1 MTHRGRGDVIAQRR
15 VLLAKRR
22 TFLQAGIAV
31 AAAGLTGCP
40 KPAPPVTPVGEYT
53 ARVMTIDGKKVH
65 VRRRLSAWTPQDY
78 ASYRK
83 AVQVMQAR
91 PPSDPTSWRFQ
102 ANIHGAPPADG
113 ANDAWRKCPHGTA
126 DFLTWHRMYL
136 YFWERI
142 VRKAADDPDFS
153 IGYWRYESDDPGSLA
168 LPEGFRAPTTD
179 NPLYVANRSPAMN
192 GGSPMPPSA
201 VLATTA
207 LAESAL
213 LPPPS
218 PGFAD
223 AIESSPHDNV
233 HVQVSGLM
241 GSVPTAARDPIFWA
255 HHANIDRYWSR
266 WLDTAG
272 HANPTSGS
280 FLSTDFQFFDENGA
294 RVSMT
299 GAEVLRTLDQLA
311 YKYDDDPVSR
321 AQASPPS
328 VSSAVVTTPPSPHV
342 LATAPAPR
350 FELGGDSRSYSIDL
364 PPAAATEVRRSL
376 APATPQRILLN
387 LEDPAV
393 NGVPDASYEV
403 YVNLPPGAQNVDYT
417 SPHFAG
423 TISFFGV
430 EPGHAHGRKLTVNLA
445 GALAKLDRAG
455 KLDLTRV
462 QVTFVAV
469 QAGVKPG
476 APVRTQV
483 TSSFGRLSISAE

>member
-1 MTHRGRGDVIAQRR
+1 MTKRVIGDEIAKGGG
-15 VLLAKRR
+15 LFTKRR
-22 TFLQAGIAV
+22 TILQAGFAL
-31 AAAGLTGCP
+31 AAAGLPGCP
-40 KPAPPVTPVGEYT
+40 KPQPPTPPVAEYT
-53 ARVMTIDGKKVH
+53 GRVVTVDGKKVH
-65 VRRRLSAWTPQDY
+65 VRRRLSAWTAQDY

-83 AVQVMQAR
+83 AVQAMQAR
-91 PPSDPTSWRFQ
+91 PVTDPTSWLFQ

-142 VRKAADDPDFS
+142 VRKAAEDPDFS
-153 IGYWRYESDDPGSLA
+153 IGYWRYESDDPASLA
-168 LPEGFRAPTTD
+168 LPEGFRTPTAG
-179 NPLYVANRSPAMN
+179 NPLYVANRSAAMN
-192 GGSPMPPSA
+192 GGSTMPPSA
-201 VLATTA
+201 VLAATA
-207 LAESAL
+207 LAESTL
-213 LPPPS
+213 LPPPI

-241 GSVPTAARDPIFWA
+241 GSVPTAARDPIFWT

-272 HANPTSGS
+272 HSNPTSGS
-280 FLSTDFQFFDENGA
+280 FLTTVFQFFDENGA
-294 RVSMT
+294 PVTMT
-299 GAEVLRTLDQLA
+299 GADVLRTLDQLS

-321 AQASPPS
+321 APSSPPS
-328 VSSAVVTTPPSPHV
+328 VSSAVVTTPPPPHL
-342 LATAPAPR
+342 LAAAPAPR

-376 APATPQRILLN
+376 APSTPQRILLN

-393 NGVPDASYEV
+393 SGVPDASYEV
-403 YVNLPPGAQNVDYT
+403 YVNLPAGAQNVDYK

-430 EPGHAHGRKLTVNLA
+430 EPGHAHGRKITLNLA
-445 GALAKLDRAG
+445 GALAKLERAG
-455 KLDLTRV
+455 ALDLARI

-476 APVRTQV
+476 APVRTQI
-483 TSSFGRLSISAE
+483 TSSFGRLSLSAE